1 MLLIICFLLFFC
13 SLLIFC
19 LHNEHFLSSLII
31 LEILMVT
38 FLGSIVLVMCF
49 EMNIN
54 VLYTRRFLLRF
65 RVCHAAIGLG
75 VLVGVIRFKGVGGVK
90 SFSLMK
96 F

>member
-1 MLLIICFLLFFC
+1 MLLIMCFLLFFC

-19 LHNEHFLSSLII
+19 LHNEHFLRSLII
-31 LEILMVT
+31 LEIVMVT
-38 FLGSIVLVMCF
+38 FLGSIVIVIFF
-49 EMNIN
+49 EININ
-54 VLYTRRFLLRF
+54 VLYVRSFLLRF

>member
-1 MLLIICFLLFFC
+1 MLLMMCFLLFFC

-31 LEILMVT
+31 LEMVMVT
-38 FLGSIVLVMCF
+38 FLGSIVMIMFF
-49 EMNIN
+49 EGNTNI
-54 VLYTRRFLLRF
+54 LYTSSFLLSF
-65 RVCHAAIGLG
+65 SVCHAAIGLG
-75 VLVGVIRFKGVGGVK
+75 VLVGVIRFKGISGVK

>member
-1 MLLIICFLLFFC
+1 MLLIMCFLLFFC
-13 SLLIFC
+13 RLLIFC

-31 LEILMVT
+31 LEIVIIR
-38 FLGSIVLVMCF
+38 FLGFIIIVMCF
-49 EMNIN
+49 EINMN

-75 VLVGVIRFKGVGGVK
+75 VLVGVIRFKGTGGVK
-90 SFSLMK
+90 SFSLIK